1 MDFRCRVVF
10 ACVRAWTLAGFACVD
25 GMGAVCGGLRVD
37 VEVEPRSTCA
47 FGRGFSRVV
56 SVLFARVG
64 PVGVCVRARVG
75 VARRWRSA
83 LSHRF
88 SGKAFSLI

>member
-1 MDFRCRVVF
+1 M
-10 ACVRAWTLAGFACVD
+10 RAWTLAGFACVD
-25 GMGAVCGGLRVD
+25 GVGAVCGWPRVD
-37 VEVEPRSTCA
+37 VEVEARSTFA

-75 VARRWRSA
+75 VERRWRSA
-83 LSHRF
+83 
-88 SGKAFSLI
+88 

>member
-1 MDFRCRVVF
+1 MVS

-25 GMGAVCGGLRVD
+25 GMGAVCGGPRVD
-37 VEVEPRSTCA
+37 VEVEPRSTFA

-75 VARRWRSA
+75 VCAAVEVRLKSQIFLA
-83 LSHRF
+83 KLF
-88 SGKAFSLI
+88 LAKLFL

>member
-1 MDFRCRVVF
+1 MVF
-10 ACVRAWTLAGFACVD
+10 ACVRAWTLAGFARVD
-25 GMGAVCGGLRVD
+25 GVGAVCGGPRVD
-37 VEVEPRSTCA
+37 VEVEPRSTFA

-64 PVGVCVRARVG
+64 PVGVCVRARLG

-83 LSHRF
+83 SSHRF
-88 SGKAFSLI
+88 SGKAFL

>member
-1 MDFRCRVVF
+1 MDFRGRVVF
-10 ACVRAWTLAGFACVD
+10 ACVQAWALAGFACVD
-25 GMGAVCGGLRVD
+25 GVGAVCGGPRVD
-37 VEVEPRSTCA
+37 VEVEPRSTFA
-47 FGRGFSRVV
+47 FGCGFSRVV
-56 SVLFARVG
+56 SDLFARVG

-88 SGKAFSLI
+88 SRKAFSLI

>member
-1 MDFRCRVVF
+1 MDFRYRVVF

-25 GMGAVCGGLRVD
+25 GMGAVCGGPRVD

-47 FGRGFSRVV
+47 FERGFSRIV
-56 SVLFARVG
+56 SVLFACVG
-64 PVGVCVRARVG
+64 PVGVCVRARMG

>member
-1 MDFRCRVVF
+1 MCAGVDFGWLCM
-10 ACVRAWTLAGFACVD
+10 G
-25 GMGAVCGGLRVD
+25 GMGAVCGGPRVD
-37 VEVEPRSTCA
+37 VEVEPRSTFA
-47 FGRGFSRVV
+47 FGRGFSYIV

-88 SGKAFSLI
+88 SRKAFSLI